1 METIGESSEKIIDSI
16 PFVDLKTQI
25 AQIRPEIYVAMEEC
39 IDQVTFIGGSPVREF
54 EKAFAA
60 FCKAKHCIGV
70 GNGTDALFIALK
82 AAGIGIGDEVLI
94 PANTFVA
101 TSEAVSMTGARVVFV
116 DCDPDTCNIDMNL
129 MASKLTPRTKAI
141 IPVHLYG
148 QPANLPIIREFA
160 KSHGLI
166 IIQDCAQAHGA
177 TIDGRSLVDFGGIL
191 CFSFYPG
198 KNLGALGDAGAI
210 VTNNDDMA
218 KKMAMF
224 ANHGRM
230 EKYNH
235 EFEGI
240 NSRLD
245 SLQAAILRVKLKY
258 LPGWNENRQ
267 NIAKLYREKL
277 RSVPGV
283 QLISTLPNVSHV
295 YHLFVVRVNNRT
307 DLINHLKKNG
317 IATGIHYPIALP
329 YLKAYR
335 YLGHKPED
343 FPVAFKYQDEILSLP
358 MYPEMTEEMVE
369 NVACLMRK

>member
-1 METIGESSEKIIDSI
+1 
-16 PFVDLKTQI
+16 
-25 AQIRPEIYVAMEEC
+25 
-39 IDQVTFIGGSPVREF
+39 
-54 EKAFAA
+54 
-60 FCKAKHCIGV
+60 
-70 GNGTDALFIALK
+70 
-82 AAGIGIGDEVLI
+82 
-94 PANTFVA
+94 
-101 TSEAVSMTGARVVFV
+101 
-116 DCDPDTCNIDMNL
+116 
-129 MASKLTPRTKAI
+129 
-141 IPVHLYG
+141 
-148 QPANLPIIREFA
+148 
-160 KSHGLI
+160 
-166 IIQDCAQAHGA
+166 
-177 TIDGRSLVDFGGIL
+177 
-191 CFSFYPG
+191 
-198 KNLGALGDAGAI
+198 
-210 VTNNDDMA
+210 MA